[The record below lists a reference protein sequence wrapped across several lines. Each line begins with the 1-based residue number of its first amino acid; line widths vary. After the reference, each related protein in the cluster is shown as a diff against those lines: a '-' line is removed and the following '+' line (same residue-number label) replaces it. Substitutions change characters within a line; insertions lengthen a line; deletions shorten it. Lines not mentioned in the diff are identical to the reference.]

1 VESLLAQQHVTTEGG
16 GSTALSI
23 FALVGMIIPLIVLA
37 YVCWIFWKAKK
48 RDDAEERR
56 ANAWRNAH
64 SS

>member
-1 VESLLAQQHVTTEGG
+1 MTEGG

-23 FALVGMIIPLIVLA
+23 LALVGMIIPLIVLA